1 MGFYIKIIVM
11 DKIINKKLKQI
22 LLKKVLFSAKDA
34 RKAGIYP
41 SLINYYVK
49 KGYIARMGRGMYK
62 SSFSELDVDFQWED
76 LVTTA
81 KSVPN
86 GVVCLLSALA
96 LYKLT
101 DEIPRRHWIAVP
113 HATTIPKRLHTKFIR
128 FRDMKMGKTKLKIG
142 KEEIQIFNR
151 ERTIID
157 SFRLLSAE
165 VSIKA
170 LKEGL
175 KESGSNKIS
184 IKRLQQYAKKQHIN
198 ITSYILAVTT

>member
-1 MGFYIKIIVM
+1 M
-11 DKIINKKLKQI
+11 DKIINKKLKKI
-22 LLKKVLFSAKDA
+22 LLKKALFSAKEA
-34 RKAGIYP
+34 RKAGVYP
-41 SLINYYVK
+41 SLINYYIK
-49 KGYIARMGRGMYK
+49 KGYVERMGRGIYK

-76 LVTTA
+76 LVATA

-96 LYKLT
+96 LYELT
-101 DEIPRRHWIAVP
+101 DEIPRQHWIAVP
-113 HATTIPKRLHTKFIR
+113 HGTTVPKRSHTKFIR
-128 FRDMKMGKTKLKIG
+128 LRDIKLGKTKLKIG

-151 ERTIID
+151 ERTIVD
-157 SFRLLSAE
+157 SFRRLSAE

-184 IKRLQQYAKKQHIN
+184 IKKLQQYAKKQHIN
-198 ITSYILAVTT
+198 ITPYILAITT

>member
-1 MGFYIKIIVM
+1 M
-11 DKIINKKLKQI
+11 NKKLKQV

-34 RKAGIYP
+34 RKIGVYP
-41 SLINYYVK
+41 SLISYYIK
-49 KGYIARMGRGMYK
+49 KGHVKRISRGVYK
-62 SSFSELDVDFQWED
+62 SAFSDLDVDFQWED
-76 LVTTA
+76 LMTTA

-96 LYKLT
+96 LYELT

-113 HATTIPKRLHTKFIR
+113 HSTTIPKRLHTKFIR
-128 FRDMKMGKTKLKIG
+128 FRDMNTGITKMKIG

-157 SFRLLSAE
+157 SFRLLSSE

-175 KESGSNKIS
+175 KESSGSNKIN
-184 IKRLQQYAKKQHIN
+184 IKKLQQYAKRQRIN
-198 ITSYILAVTT
+198 ITPYILAITT

>member
-1 MGFYIKIIVM
+1 MR
-11 DKIINKKLKQI
+11 QI
-22 LLKKVLFSAKDA
+22 LHKKALFSAKDA

-41 SLINYYVK
+41 SLINYYIK
-49 KGYIARMGRGMYK
+49 KGYIERIGRGIYK

-76 LVTTA
+76 LVIAT
-81 KSVPN
+81 KSIPN

-96 LYKLT
+96 LYELT
-101 DEIPRRHWIAVP
+101 DEIPRQHWIAVP
-113 HATTIPKRLHTKFIR
+113 HATTTPKRLRTKFIR
-128 FRDMKMGKTKLKIG
+128 FRDTKLGKTKLKIG
-142 KEEIQIFNR
+142 KEEIQIFNP

-184 IKRLQQYAKKQHIN
+184 IKKLQQYAKKQHIN
-198 ITSYILAVTT
+198 ITPYILALTT

>member
-1 MGFYIKIIVM
+1 M
-11 DKIINKKLKQI
+11 
-22 LLKKVLFSAKDA
+22 
-34 RKAGIYP
+34 
-41 SLINYYVK
+41 
-49 KGYIARMGRGMYK
+49 
-62 SSFSELDVDFQWED
+62 DFQWED
-76 LVTTA
+76 LVVTA

-96 LYKLT
+96 FYELT
-101 DEIPRRHWIAVP
+101 DEIPRQHWIAVP
-113 HATTIPKRLHTKFIR
+113 HGTTAPKRLHTKFIR
-128 FRDMKMGKTKLKIG
+128 FRDMQLGKTKLKIG

-151 ERTIID
+151 ERTIVD

-175 KESGSNKIS
+175 KGSGSNKIS
-184 IKRLQQYAKKQHIN
+184 IKKLQQYAKKQHVN